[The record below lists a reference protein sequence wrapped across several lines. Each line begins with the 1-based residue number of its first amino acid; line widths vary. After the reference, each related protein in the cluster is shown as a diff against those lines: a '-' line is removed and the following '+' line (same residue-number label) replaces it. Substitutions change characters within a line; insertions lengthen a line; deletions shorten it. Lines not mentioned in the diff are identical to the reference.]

1 MIQEMLNDRAQQRY
15 GSFVGAMD
23 FVEELLVPL
32 EKLINRM
39 SEKPGKAGG
48 WRVAK
53 PDELKGYL
61 RTARNDLSAL
71 REQAKRHEINL
82 KAKEWGA

>member
-1 MIQEMLNDRAQQRY
+1 
-15 GSFVGAMD
+15 
-23 FVEELLVPL
+23 
-32 EKLINRM
+32 M

-48 WRVAK
+48 WRVAT

-61 RTARNDLSAL
+61 RTVRNDLSAL

>member
-1 MIQEMLNDRAQQRY
+1 MIQEMLNERAQQRY
-15 GSFVGAMD
+15 GAFVGAMD
-23 FVEELLVPL
+23 FVEELLMPL
-32 EKLINRM
+32 EKLINKM
-39 SEKPGKAGG
+39 SEKPGKAGS
-48 WRVAK
+48 WRVAT
-53 PDELKGYL
+53 PDDLKGYL